1 MRVLINLVSRRPAP
15 ATYSNPEA
23 RLVRALSFSPSPDT
37 FVGAGLP
44 AMAVYQPTLMLIDP
58 PLSLASQLLQWDC
71 VQHGDVVFAIL
82 HRIHRDTDIGHF
94 DLLLADLAL

>member
-1 MRVLINLVSRRPAP
+1 MANIGVPVDPVAEDALITLLYAIP
-15 ATYSNPEA
+15 
-23 RLVRALSFSPSPDT
+23 
-37 FVGAGLP
+37 VGAGLP

-71 VQHGDVVFAIL
+71 VQHGDVVFVFR